1 MRHMDEKL
9 IPNEEEAR
17 LLELLTN
24 DWWHRHAPA
33 RGVKDTT
40 IDETRL
46 TKSGVVVKLLLNRE
60 MTMPK
65 LKRMLPQIRTLL
77 DIQDDHQTDLL
88 EGGRASKVA
97 LAVRTRRVTDTMN
110 MTWRPGIT
118 SIGVDT
124 ITGEEVRIP
133 LASQIQVAGA
143 KGYGKSWAIRPL
155 IMAARSD
162 PTIDLTYLD
171 PKMVEGSLMKSIIRT
186 AVGYDAIFRQL
197 DYAHSDMWKR
207 ADMMSKA
214 GKTVWDTKDGPTKIL
229 IVDEGRDLL
238 AAINDENSRQTKENR
253 KQRDEEQDLEDYISY
268 HRKLIQLSSMGRA
281 WGYFIWW
288 LTQYPTVSS
297 TGPGID
303 RMIDVNADYRL
314 CLRLSKAEQSKVAL
328 AEDADY
334 GPHLI
339 PAGPAMRGHA
349 YLGGHGPTLIR
360 TWTVTD
366 EMISGYGGGTSP
378 IPSPGPVA
386 GPGDGSAKPVMELDE
401 VRAAMGT
408 EVLTAAQVAAKFG
421 GDVRGAARI
430 LTDLMIRGEIGSRF
444 NGTTHEYGKSLRF

>member
-1 MRHMDEKL
+1 MDERL
-9 IPNEEEAR
+9 IPNDEETR
-17 LLELLTN
+17 LLNILTN
-24 DWWHRHAPA
+24 EWWQKHAPA
-33 RGVKDTT
+33 RGVKETT
-40 IDETRL
+40 IDEARL
-46 TKSGVVVKLLLNRE
+46 TKSGVVAKLVLNFE
-60 MTMPK
+60 MTMEK
-65 LKRMLPQIRTLL
+65 LKRKLPQIRTLL
-77 DIQDDHQTDLL
+77 DIKDEHQTDLL

-97 LAVRTRRVTDTMN
+97 LAIRTRRVTDTMN
-110 MTWRPGIT
+110 MTWRSGIT
-118 SIGVDT
+118 SLGVDT

-133 LASQIQVAGA
+133 FASQIQVAGA
-143 KGYGKSWAIRPL
+143 KGSGKSWAIRPL
-155 IMAARSD
+155 IMAARND

-186 AVGYDAIFRQL
+186 AVGYDAIFKHL
-197 DYAHSDMWKR
+197 DYAHADMWKR

-214 GKTVWDTKDGPTKIL
+214 GKTVWDINDGPTKIL

-238 AAINDENSRQTKENR
+238 AATHDEDSRQTKENR
-253 KQRDEEQDLEDYISY
+253 KQRDDDAVLDDYLSY
-268 HRKLIQLSSMGRA
+268 HRKLVQLSSMGRA

-288 LTQYPTVSS
+288 LTQYPTVS
-297 TGPGID
+297 GPGAGID
-303 RMIDVNADYRL
+303 RMIDVNADYRV

-366 EMISGYGGGTSP
+366 EMINGYGGGGT
-378 IPSPGPVA
+378 PGVPLLPPA
-386 GPGDGSAKPVMELDE
+386 PPQMGLDGVRMALGADVMS
-401 VRAAMGT
+401 
-408 EVLTAAQVAAKFG
+408 AAQVATQFG

-444 NGTTHEYGKSLRF
+444 DGTAHLYGKSLKF